1 MPKTQNETATT
12 KKREIIDIT
21 FSDLQKWYADF
32 VEFSAINKAIN
43 SDDKLKENTELVKMR
58 NNKAKQVTNPG
69 FASADVTAFFAKIKN
84 ETRDAMKE
92 QEGKTKENSK

>member
-1 MPKTQNETATT
+1 MPRTQNETATTESKT

-21 FSDLQKWYADF
+21 FSDLEKWYADF

-43 SDDKLKENTELVKMR
+43 SDEKLKENTELVKLR

-69 FASADVTAFFAKIKN
+69 FASADVTALFAKIKN
-84 ETRDAMKE
+84 ETRDAIKE
-92 QEGKTKENSK
+92 QA